1 MPGRM
6 EMSNRSS
13 HACRSAPIEATT
25 LLSKAGYEVLRT
37 SGSNLFDLVAW
48 KNGKVIFLAI
58 RRSRNCGI
66 SKWADDVFR
75 LVDVVREGKVPGDVQ
90 FWVCRSGVWQRHQ
103 ILPGG
108 AAPIMEEW
116 YS

>member
-1 MPGRM
+1 
-6 EMSNRSS
+6 MSSGNS

-25 LLSKAGYEVLRT
+25 LLHKAGYDVLRT
-37 SGSNLFDLVAW
+37 VGSSRFDLVAW
-48 KNGKVIFLAI
+48 KNGRVLFLVV
-58 RRSRNCGI
+58 RRSRNSGI
-66 SKWADDVFR
+66 SKWADDVFH

-108 AAPIMEEW
+108 AAPVMEEG